1 MRKSIILGAITLGAL
16 LGAAAYVLHSSPA
29 VTPDTVEPESTVDLS
44 KEQYMRLL
52 NIHSGLTHSYA
63 VVDHI
68 AATRCADTS
77 TYKKHVRLAMPR
89 IQSDDSALDW
99 RLMRRMAVQ
108 DQEVFI
114 GRYTAGRLL
123 K

>member
-1 MRKSIILGAITLGAL
+1 MKKSIIVGAITLGAL
-16 LGAAAYVLHSSPA
+16 FGAAAYVLHSSPA
-29 VTPDTVEPESTVDLS
+29 KAPDTVEPTTVDLS

-52 NIHSGLTHSYA
+52 NIRSGLSHSYA

-68 AATRCADTS
+68 AATRCADTGV
-77 TYKKHVRLAMPR
+77 YKKHVRLAMPR